1 MKLATMLLIALCAS
15 ALGLEPASLKATASR
30 IDGEGDQFAYRIEYE
45 SEHPAKLGVRKGHIL
60 QQRIVKFYDGGD
72 HVGSY
77 LYWQEVGSHLPSATT
92 SRDLLVKPK
101 KFTEVRFTDR
111 FYDVNWRDGRWSEEE
126 LGKWFTQTWHL
137 FNSCNPNKD
146 DYGYYL
152 CAIEDVPRMEGYLK
166 GSGFTIFAVLEHTF
180 TLPNKAGFPR
190 KPKAE
195 QDGADQPAIAPE
207 SRPEGDS
214 KPQPESEGRSQ

>member
-1 MKLATMLLIALCAS
+1 MKIATMLLLALCTS
-15 ALGLEPASLKATASR
+15 ALGLEPTKLKATASR
-30 IDGEGDQFAYRIEYE
+30 VDGESDQFAYRIDYE
-45 SEHPAKLGVRKGHIL
+45 SEHPAKLGVRKGLIL
-60 QQRIVKFYDGGD
+60 QQRIVKFYDGEV

-77 LYWQEVGSHLPSATT
+77 FYWQEIGSHLPSAII
-92 SRDLLVKPK
+92 SQDLLVKPA
-101 KFTEVRFTDR
+101 KFTEVRFVDR

-137 FNSCNPNKD
+137 FNSCNLNKD

-180 TLPNKAGFPR
+180 TLPNKVVLYQKAG
-190 KPKAE
+190 AE
-195 QDGADQPAIAPE
+195 QAGAGQPAT
-207 SRPEGDS
+207 SR
-214 KPQPESEGRSQ
+214 ESEIEP